1 MKRLL
6 TIVMISFVVLSAPGA
21 LLAKTSVHKL
31 KDPVRNMAEY
41 DLVFEEVLDQG
52 DTAVPDLMGLLRE
65 EAPVANADEAKKHW
79 DAKVT
84 AMNILSELKA
94 QDALAILKDMLENS
108 DNLSAIT
115 NAARTIGN
123 IGGNNAFKILEE
135 VLINAGAS
143 RYADNNMERKK
154 AVILAMGLCEN
165 KKAIPYLM
173 GELNDPNNDEVTR
186 IYAAGS
192 LGLLGVQ
199 DGLDAATEGSNSA
212 DPYVRM
218 AAIRAMG
225 VIGSAAS
232 LSVLDAHT
240 GPNVPYVYR
249 KTAKA
254 AIFQIETNQLP
265 DDKKVD
271 HIKRNL
277 MKNPK
282 STEFVQWGTRKLKKL
297 GTPAAKKAL
306 LEMSALNDPDYGVLK
321 NASKVRAKRM
331 K

>member
-6 TIVMISFVVLSAPGA
+6 TIVMISLVALSAPGA
-21 LLAKTSVHKL
+21 LLAKTSVQKL

-41 DLVFEEVLDQG
+41 DLVFEEILDQG
-52 DTAVPDLMGLLRE
+52 DTAVPDLVGLLQE
-65 EAPVANADEAKKHW
+65 EVPTLNTDDAKKQW
-79 DAKVT
+79 AAKVT

-94 QDALAILKDMLENS
+94 QNSLVVLKDMLENS
-108 DNLSAIT
+108 DNLSGIN

-123 IGGNNAFKILEE
+123 IGGNNAFKILEG

-143 RYADNNMERKK
+143 RYAANNVERKK
-154 AVILAMGLCEN
+154 AAILAMGLCDN
-165 KKAIPYLM
+165 KKAVPYLM
-173 GELNDPNNDEVTR
+173 GELNDPRNDEVTR

-192 LGLLGVQ
+192 LGLLGVK
-199 DGLDAATEGSNSA
+199 DGLGTAEEGLNSA

-232 LSVLDAHT
+232 LPALKGLT
-240 GPNVPYVYR
+240 GNNVDYVYR
-249 KTAKA
+249 KSASA
-254 AIFQIETNQLP
+254 AIFQIETEQLP
-265 DDKKVD
+265 DGKKPAF
-271 HIKRNL
+271 IQQNL
-277 MKNPK
+277 MKNPG
-282 STEFVQWGTRKLKKL
+282 STEFVQWGTLKLKKL

-306 LEMSALNDPDYGVLK
+306 LEMAAQNDPDHGVLK
-321 NASKVRAKRM
+321 SAAKARAKRM